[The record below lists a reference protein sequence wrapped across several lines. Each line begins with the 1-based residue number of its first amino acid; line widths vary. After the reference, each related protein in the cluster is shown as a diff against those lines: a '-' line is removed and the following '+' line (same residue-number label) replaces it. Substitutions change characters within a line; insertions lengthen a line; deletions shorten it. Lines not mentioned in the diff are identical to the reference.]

1 MTTLTEEYTTGD
13 KTRAGEI
20 AKVEDGK
27 DVILMTGDGAEPII
41 EDNVSDILKLY
52 LVIRIAQNFL

>member
-1 MTTLTEEYTTGD
+1 MQFSTSATLTEEYTTGD

-27 DVILMTGDGAEPII
+27 DVILMTGDWVDPII
-41 EDNVSDILKLY
+41 DDNVFLLY
-52 LVIRIAQNFL
+52 K

>member
-1 MTTLTEEYTTGD
+1 MDAFDDFYNSSLMQFSNSATLTEEYTTGD

-27 DVILMTGDGAEPII
+27 DVILMTGDGAET
-41 EDNVSDILKLY
+41 Y
-52 LVIRIAQNFL
+52 Y